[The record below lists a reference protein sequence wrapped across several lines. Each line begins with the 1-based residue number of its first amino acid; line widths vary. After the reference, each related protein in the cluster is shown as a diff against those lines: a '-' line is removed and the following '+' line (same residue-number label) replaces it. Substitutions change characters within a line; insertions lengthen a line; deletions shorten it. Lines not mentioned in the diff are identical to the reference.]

1 MLGFAV
7 NAVLAG
13 DTDELQLATQALLG
27 PLAIK
32 QWFVIKRTIHMDI
45 LLTIDKYLMN
55 TVVDKNMPEQAFV
68 SLAIS
73 QTISID
79 RLLLSSLSVTLFIV
93 TGILA

>member
-32 QWFVIKRTIHMDI
+32 QWCVIKRATHMDF
-45 LLTIDKYLMN
+45 LLIIDK
-55 TVVDKNMPEQAFV
+55 
-68 SLAIS
+68 
-73 QTISID
+73 
-79 RLLLSSLSVTLFIV
+79 
-93 TGILA
+93 